1 MIKKLIPIFFLF
13 VVFESSSQ
21 SNFQYEAG
29 ISFGYDILL
38 PKSIDGRYEYFNSSY
53 NSGYG
58 YSLGMSNKLNYRK
71 LFLRI
76 QGSFGL
82 AFQSQ
87 DFVFSNDV
95 DNIIDHNIKHQIPH
109 WILDYSMGRDF
120 EMNELNKL
128 HFELGFSTIGNF
140 SYGNSS
146 SRFDV
151 SGSFSST
158 YVAPD
163 DHYDDASI
171 AEYDYMISY
180 YWPTFLSPF
189 IKCGISLPVAKNR
202 LVFGLT
208 ARWNR
213 LAYKN
218 FIILSGDNYTAIAES
233 RSQSSSFGFYLNYEF
248 SK

>member
-1 MIKKLIPIFFLF
+1 MIKKLTPIFFLF

-21 SNFQYEAG
+21 SNFQYDAG
-29 ISFGYDILL
+29 ICFGYDLL
-38 PKSIDGRYEYFNSSY
+38 QPKSIEAENQYFSSSH

-95 DNIIDHNIKHQIPH
+95 DNIIGHNIKHQIPH

-120 EMNELNKL
+120 TINELNKL

-146 SRFDV
+146 SKFDV
-151 SGSFSST
+151 SGNCCS
-158 YVAPD
+158 V
-163 DHYDDASI
+163 
-171 AEYDYMISY
+171 
-180 YWPTFLSPF
+180 
-189 IKCGISLPVAKNR
+189 V
-202 LVFGLT
+202 V
-208 ARWNR
+208 
-213 LAYKN
+213 
-218 FIILSGDNYTAIAES
+218 
-233 RSQSSSFGFYLNYEF
+233 
-248 SK
+248 